1 MSSALDPSDGG
12 PFPDPRSALVLT
24 IGAILATALM
34 AVVFIGLGAI
44 AAIGL
49 GHALAVGAIA
59 TWAARRVAEP
69 QAERIGLR
77 GFDLR
82 LLPLILC
89 LVPIVLL
96 ARELDNVAADA
107 SPELAEPAETR
118 ADAPVDDAGAGAGAG
133 AGESGES
140 GEDPLGLDID
150 LDDPWTIAQAF
161 VIYVGIAPVIE
172 EFFFR
177 GVLQQGLV
185 ARLGLVRGVGLVAL
199 LFTLFHLPV
208 ASSVPR
214 LLMRLLSSFGMGAVL
229 GLVRLATG
237 SILGSILLSS
247 LWAAIGILSFALED
261 DVALPGMNVEGTHLP
276 LGVTFV
282 SLLLVA
288 WAIRI
293 VYEQAQRRLRDE
305 RFEAST
311 TPRPE

>member
-69 QAERIGLR
+69 QTERIGLR

-96 ARELDNVAADA
+96 ASELDNVAADA
-107 SPELAEPAETR
+107 SPELTEPAETR
-118 ADAPVDDAGAGAGAG
+118 ADAPVDDAGAGA
-133 AGESGES
+133 GES

-208 ASSVPR
+208 ASSLPR